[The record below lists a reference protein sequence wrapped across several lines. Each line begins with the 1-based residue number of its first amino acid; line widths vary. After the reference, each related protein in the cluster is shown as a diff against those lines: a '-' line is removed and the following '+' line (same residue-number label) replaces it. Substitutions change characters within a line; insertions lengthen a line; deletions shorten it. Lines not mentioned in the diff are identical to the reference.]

1 VPKEEA
7 EKEKEEIAKS
17 CWTFFLISIQILR
30 EQTIAFFLLF
40 CIRKRTRCREGKKR
54 QMQMYVERIG
64 TLVSKKIAIANQIQ
78 ELKK

>member
-30 EQTIAFFLLF
+30 EQTIAFFF
-40 CIRKRTRCREGKKR
+40 FYSVSERGPDAERGKRGRCKC
-54 QMQMYVERIG
+54 
-64 TLVSKKIAIANQIQ
+64 T
-78 ELKK
+78 